1 MNPHVN
7 TISNRLS
14 LRPPQ
19 RDSLEILARVCEI
32 IPLKKDGNTAQAL
45 DIIKSEFPTVEDFER
60 GFPSLCFALAT
71 GVGKTR
77 LMGAFI
83 SYLYVHHHIRHFF
96 VLAPNLTIY
105 NKLITDFTPNTAK
118 YVFKGIGEFAQSP
131 PLIVTGDNYESGVG
145 MRRGDWLPGFEQDV
159 HINVFNI
166 SKINAEV
173 RGERAPRIKRLSEYI
188 GQSYF
193 DYLAELDDLVML
205 MDESHRYRATAGVRA
220 INELM
225 PVLGLELTATPQV
238 ERGTTSS
245 PFKNVI
251 YSYPLASAMN
261 DGFVKEPAVATREN
275 FDAANYSPDGLE
287 QVKLE
292 DGVRIHEN
300 TKVELEVYARNNET
314 PIVKP
319 FMLVVAQDT
328 VHANALQQRL
338 ESDNFFEGR
347 YRGKVITVHSNVRGE
362 EKDEVVQQLLT
373 VEQSDNPIEIVIHV
387 NMLKEGW
394 DVTNLYTI
402 VPLRAANSRTLVEQS
417 IGRGLRLP
425 YGKRVGIPAV
435 DRLTIVSHDRFQ
447 EIIDH
452 ANDPTS
458 IIRAGVVIGKDIPDA
473 GKKTV
478 IVASRFEQMLST
490 PTAQPTDP
498 AALGAHR
505 SLFDNPEEQEVAK
518 ATLQVIRQYE
528 RLRGSAQLQQDD
540 IQQEIV
546 KKVEELVRPV
556 QGLMYDML
564 GEERIAEVVR
574 EATVVYQEMSIDI
587 PKIVVVPKG
596 EAVAGYEDFDLDTR
610 YINLQPVAQD
620 ILIQHLHDR
629 QRYTLRDGSGIV
641 EEKRPEDYLIR
652 GLIDFNDI
660 SYDDHAALLYK
671 LSGQVVAH
679 LRTYLSSDEDVVN
692 VLQYHQQPL
701 VNLIHAQMQ
710 AHFVESATEY
720 EVNVTKGFHTLRP
733 NNYTADQ
740 YESHRDFRA
749 PIPDGERHRIG
760 AMLFGGFQKC
770 LYPLQK
776 FDSDPERR
784 FAVILEKAA
793 EVLKWFKPAK
803 GDFQIHYSSDDS
815 YEPDFVVET
824 HTHKFLCEPKRAS
837 EMHDPDVI
845 AKAEAA
851 SIWCRHAS
859 DHARQSGG
867 KPWTYLLIPHD
878 QIAEQMTLAGL
889 AARYTSP

>member
-1 MNPHVN
+1 MLV
-7 TISNRLS
+7 
-14 LRPPQ
+14 
-19 RDSLEILARVCEI
+19 
-32 IPLKKDGNTAQAL
+32 L
-45 DIIKSEFPTVEDFER
+45 DF
-60 GFPSLCFALAT
+60 
-71 GVGKTR
+71 KT
-77 LMGAFI
+77 F
-83 SYLYVHHHIRHFF
+83 
-96 VLAPNLTIY
+96 
-105 NKLITDFTPNTAK
+105 
-118 YVFKGIGEFAQSP
+118 
-131 PLIVTGDNYESGVG
+131 
-145 MRRGDWLPGFEQDV
+145 
-159 HINVFNI
+159 
-166 SKINAEV
+166 
-173 RGERAPRIKRLSEYI
+173 
-188 GQSYF
+188 
-193 DYLAELDDLVML
+193 
-205 MDESHRYRATAGVRA
+205 
-220 INELM
+220 
-225 PVLGLELTATPQV
+225 
-238 ERGTTSS
+238 
-245 PFKNVI
+245 
-251 YSYPLASAMN
+251 
-261 DGFVKEPAVATREN
+261 
-275 FDAANYSPDGLE
+275 
-287 QVKLE
+287 E

-300 TKVELEVYARNNET
+300 TKVELEVYARNNDT

-328 VHANALQQRL
+328 AHANALQQRL

-452 ANDPTS
+452 ANDLDS
-458 IIRAGVVIGKDIPDA
+458 IIRAGVVIGKDIPEA

-478 IVASRFEQMLST
+478 IVASRFEQMLAT
-490 PTAQPTDP
+490 PTVQPTAP

-505 SLFDNPEEQEVAK
+505 SLFDHPEEQAIAR

-528 RLRGSAQLQQDD
+528 RLRGSAQLQQAD

-556 QGLMYDML
+556 QGLMYDIL
-564 GEERIAEVVR
+564 GEERVAEVVR

-596 EAVAGYEDFDLDTR
+596 EVAAGYEDFDLDTR

-620 ILIQHLHDR
+620 ILIQHLHDL
-629 QRYTLRDGSGIV
+629 QRYKLQDGSGIV

-652 GLIDFNDI
+652 SLIDFNDI

-679 LRTYLSSDEDVVN
+679 LRTYLGSEEDVVN
-692 VLQYHQQPL
+692 VLQYHQQLL
-701 VNLIHAQMQ
+701 VNLMHAQMQ

-720 EVNVTKGFHTLRP
+720 EVNVTKGFHTLRS

-740 YESHRDFRA
+740 HESQRDFRA

-760 AMLFGGFQKC
+760 TMLFGGFQKC

-784 FAVILEKAA
+784 FAVILENNA
-793 EVLKWFKPAK
+793 EVLKWFNSPFAL
-803 GDFQIHYSSDDS
+803 S
-815 YEPDFVVET
+815 
-824 HTHKFLCEPKRAS
+824 
-837 EMHDPDVI
+837 
-845 AKAEAA
+845 
-851 SIWCRHAS
+851 
-859 DHARQSGG
+859 
-867 KPWTYLLIPHD
+867 
-878 QIAEQMTLAGL
+878 TLHIL
-889 AARYTSP
+889 NFKLPV